1 MSPTCV
7 VSPPHIRISDWGPGT
22 GADFLTS
29 GSQTGY
35 IAYGAGPQVVQFPG
49 PAGCQVEDPEEQN

>member
-1 MSPTCV
+1 M
-7 VSPPHIRISDWGPGT
+7 VSLPHIWISDWGPGT

-35 IAYGAGPQVVQFPG
+35 LAYGAGPQVVQFPG
-49 PAGCQVEDPEEQN
+49 PVGCQVEDPEEEN